1 MSLLA
6 LPIIFS
12 IPNKLSVPVAKP
24 VAYPVAP
31 VNTSVTTSVDTLF
44 KFTVTPASAF

>member
-1 MSLLA
+1 VSLLA

-12 IPNKLSVPVAKP
+12 IPNKLSVPVAVL